1 MSSLRLHGNL
11 YSEASVRAAV
21 AAFTD
26 YATVTLSQEGAYWV
40 VTVEHE
46 DSDRG
51 RLVARE
57 LGNMALGLSID
68 ARSTMGGGA
77 R

>member
-1 MSSLRLHGNL
+1 MISLRLHGDI
-11 YSEASVRAAV
+11 YSEASVKAAV
-21 AAFTD
+21 AAFTE
-26 YATVTLSQEGAYWV
+26 YSTVTMSQDASYWV

-46 DSDRG
+46 DPDRA
-51 RLVARE
+51 RLVAHE

-68 ARSTMGGGA
+68 AGTVA

>member
-1 MSSLRLHGNL
+1 MISLRLHAEI
-11 YSEASVRAAV
+11 YTEASVKEAV

-26 YATVTLSQEGAYWV
+26 HATVALSQDASHWV

-46 DSDRG
+46 DPDRAT
-51 RLVARE
+51 LVARE

-68 ARSTMGGGA
+68 AQAAA

>member
-1 MSSLRLHGNL
+1 MISLRLHGNI
-11 YSEASVRAAV
+11 YSEASVKAAV
-21 AAFTD
+21 AAFTEH
-26 YATVTLSQEGAYWV
+26 ATVALSRDAAYWV
-40 VTVEHE
+40 VTVENE
-46 DSDRG
+46 DPDHA

-68 ARSTMGGGA
+68 AGAGA